1 MLSRCLRSASVALLL
16 LGADALRVS
25 PTRARGLRMT
35 ETAVKLSIE
44 EAAAVFGRL
53 ADSQHVYK
61 EPIRT
66 AASGF
71 EFSRRATA
79 LWPQPFR
86 YCPSPTA
93 CASCCLST
101 TASHHRLSPAS
112 HLPPPLSRS
121 NTAIKPKW
129 LIAYTTR
136 EPCGEDVSL
145 PTHRT
150 LWSSLLFADGNTCTR
165 EHFTTQLSS
174 AEYGAPLGIPK
185 WSVPGKVLVDAKQ
198 CAEVPSAS
206 ALDAAWT
213 FLGGE
218 DVLECDAV
226 VARLSA
232 CAQADELHEA
242 VLFSEWRAALCG

>member
-1 MLSRCLRSASVALLL
+1 M
-16 LGADALRVS
+16 
-25 PTRARGLRMT
+25 
-35 ETAVKLSIE
+35 
-44 EAAAVFGRL
+44 
-53 ADSQHVYK
+53 
-61 EPIRT
+61 
-66 AASGF
+66 
-71 EFSRRATA
+71 ATA
-79 LWPQPFR
+79 LSLLPVA
-86 YCPSPTA
+86 YCMRELLPLTYCLSPTP
-93 CASCCLST
+93 LT
-101 TASHHRLSPAS
+101 TASHL
-112 HLPPPLSRS
+112 LPPPSRS

-150 LWSSLLFADGNTCTR
+150 LWSTLLFADASTCTR
-165 EHFTTQLSS
+165 EHFTSQLSS
-174 AEYGAPLGIPK
+174 AEFGAPLGIPK

-198 CAEVPSAS
+198 CAETPSAS

-218 DVLECDAV
+218 EVLDCDTV

>member
-1 MLSRCLRSASVALLL
+1 MRELLPLNYCL
-16 LGADALRVS
+16 S
-25 PTRARGLRMT
+25 PTPL
-35 ETAVKLSIE
+35 
-44 EAAAVFGRL
+44 
-53 ADSQHVYK
+53 
-61 EPIRT
+61 
-66 AASGF
+66 
-71 EFSRRATA
+71 
-79 LWPQPFR
+79 
-86 YCPSPTA
+86 
-93 CASCCLST
+93 T
-101 TASHHRLSPAS
+101 TASHPT
-112 HLPPPLSRS
+112 PPPSRS

-129 LIAYTTR
+129 LIAYTSR

-150 LWSSLLFADGNTCTR
+150 LWSSLLFSDASTCTR

-218 DVLECDAV
+218 EVLECDAV

>member
-1 MLSRCLRSASVALLL
+1 MRSTFTKSRSARRRAASSLAGEQLPFRYSNFVT
-16 LGADALRVS
+16 ALRLLH
-25 PTRARGLRMT
+25 A
-35 ETAVKLSIE
+35 
-44 EAAAVFGRL
+44 
-53 ADSQHVYK
+53 
-61 EPIRT
+61 
-66 AASGF
+66 
-71 EFSRRATA
+71 RATA
-79 LWPQPFR
+79 SNPP
-86 YCPSPTA
+86 PSHPTPLT
-93 CASCCLST
+93 C
-101 TASHHRLSPAS
+101 
-112 HLPPPLSRS
+112 LPPPSRS

-150 LWSSLLFADGNTCTR
+150 MWSSLLFADASTCTR

-185 WSVPGKVLVDAKQ
+185 WSVPGKVLVDANQ
-198 CAEVPSAS
+198 CAEVPSVS

-218 DVLECDAV
+218 EVLECDAV

-232 CAQADELHEA
+232 CAEADELHEA
-242 VLFSEWRAALCG
+242 VLFSEWKAVLCG